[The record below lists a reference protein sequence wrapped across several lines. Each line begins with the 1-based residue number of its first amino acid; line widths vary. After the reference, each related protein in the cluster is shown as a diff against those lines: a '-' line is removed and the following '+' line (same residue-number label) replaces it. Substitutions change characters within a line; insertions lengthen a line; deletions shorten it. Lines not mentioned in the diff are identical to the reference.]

1 MGYDRRHNKPPYGT
15 EPNPY
20 SDMGFVK
27 FWLVSTAFYLTFPL
41 SLGLAFLALGPVR
54 TKQLVQALVHD
65 FLQTI
70 LILIGVLALAGW
82 LAYHYLS
89 GLFGG

>member
-1 MGYDRRHNKPPYGT
+1 MGYDRHQIKPPSGV
-15 EPNPY
+15 EPNPFA
-20 SDMGFVK
+20 DMGFVK

-41 SLGLAFLALGPVR
+41 SLGLALITLGPVR

-70 LILIGVLALAGW
+70 LILIGVLTLIGW

-89 GLFGG
+89 GLLGG